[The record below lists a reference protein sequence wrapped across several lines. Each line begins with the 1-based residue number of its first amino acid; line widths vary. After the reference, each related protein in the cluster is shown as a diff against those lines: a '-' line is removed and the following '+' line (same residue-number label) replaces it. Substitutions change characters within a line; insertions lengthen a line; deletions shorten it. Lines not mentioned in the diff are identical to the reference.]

1 MVGPRSLLFSLSI
14 FLYNFCIL
22 LEAAAIKRGIPPNIP
37 QYALDYAPLV
47 YLHSDDEYRPSNIR
61 SMLRNTQP
69 KVNFEPISGAPSPL
83 TLDSLDQL
91 NNYGGESVYLTA
103 TKDVAADSQ
112 QPWLKGVAPDETGL
126 TSGAISAAI
135 IVNEKD
141 SITTDVFYFYF
152 YNFNSGPP
160 VWGMKFGD
168 HVGDWEH
175 IMVRFENK
183 IPTALWFSQHA
194 DGQAFTYQAVEKKG
208 KRPIGY
214 SAKGSHANYA
224 TGGPHDHTIPNFN
237 LPGAFF
243 LVDDTNQGPLWDPT
257 LSAYY
262 YSFRGDSNTFT
273 PYDPVSPVNWL
284 YFKGKWGDQQYPA
297 NHPGQYVLFG
307 QARYG
312 NGPTGP
318 LDKELQRSAVC
329 PSNVKPC
336 WVRPFLSAKLEKE

>member
-1 MVGPRSLLFSLSI
+1 MAARTLSFLLFL
-14 FLYNFCIL
+14 LLCNFCIPVQS
-22 LEAAAIKRGIPPNIP
+22 AAVRKRAPSGVP

-69 KVNFEPISGAPSPL
+69 RVNFKPIPGIPQPV
-83 TLDSLDQL
+83 TLDNLDQL
-91 NNYGGESVYLTA
+91 NDFGGDSVYLTSV
-103 TKDVAADSQ
+103 KDVAADSQ
-112 QPWLKGVAPDETGL
+112 QVWLKGVTPDATGL
-126 TSGAISAAI
+126 TNGAISATI

-141 SITTDVFYFYF
+141 ATTTDVFYFYF

-160 VWGMKFGD
+160 VWGIKFGD

-175 IMVRFENK
+175 IMVRFQNG
-183 IPTALWFSQHA
+183 IPSALWYSQHA
-194 DGQAFTYQAVEKKG
+194 DGQAFTYEAVEKLG
-208 KRPIGY
+208 KRPVGY

-224 TGGPHDHTIPNFN
+224 MGGLHDHTIPNFN

-243 LVDDTNQGPLWDPT
+243 LVDDTNKGILWDPT

-262 YSFRGDSNTFT
+262 YKFDAGTSSFTSYN
-273 PYDPVSPVNWL
+273 PASPVNWL
-284 YFKGKWGDQQYPA
+284 YFKGKWGDQQYPKE
-297 NHPGQYVLFG
+297 HEGQYILFG

-318 LDKELQRSAVC
+318 LGKELQRKDIC

-336 WVRPFLSAKLEKE
+336 WVRPFLTAKLEKE